1 MGQVKLDLR
10 IAQAIKQGRE
20 TERVFIDNVLTA
32 VMLDSV
38 DPQQR
43 EGLRLAR
50 DIVRGLPL
58 DD

>member
-1 MGQVKLDLR
+1 MKLDLR